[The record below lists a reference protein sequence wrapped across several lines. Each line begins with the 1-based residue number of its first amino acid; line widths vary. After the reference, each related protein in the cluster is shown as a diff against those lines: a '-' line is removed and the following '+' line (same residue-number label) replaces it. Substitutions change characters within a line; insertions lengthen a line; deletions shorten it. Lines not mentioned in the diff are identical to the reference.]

1 MGWGVF
7 FACWAAAAAVTL
19 ALGRDTSWDL
29 RNYHY
34 YNAFALLEGRWALD
48 LAPARMHSFLH
59 PGLDLPFY
67 LLTQSPLNAWPRVIS
82 VLQAGYA
89 GLLAFLVLAV
99 ANLACHGVAW
109 RATAASA
116 LVALFGLTGAA
127 TLPEVGTTYNDIQ
140 VGCLVIGA
148 LLALL
153 LAPAAEEADQLGKA
167 DRLRL
172 LAGVLAGA
180 ATGLKLTAA
189 FFAPALAIVA
199 LLAMRGGIGPRA
211 RAASLLTAATM
222 LSFLVVY
229 GPWGW
234 FLWERFDNPF
244 GPMFNDVFRS
254 PLFPLEGQRDERFLP
269 DSLAEALIYPFLWAH
284 RSEELVLEPSLA
296 DPRFAIGLSAVLLA
310 VAIRAYSRRRR
321 SGTQDAALATG
332 GPYSPAERAAARAE
346 WAVIGFVLVGYAA
359 WLGLFSI
366 LRYALPIEVLLGIPI
381 WAAARAALTAA
392 PRRGRGLPAPPWRA
406 GATLCLGTALGIAA
420 LVTEYPAHPREP
432 FTWQREPAGTAAMA
446 VAPLSL
452 PAESLVVMVGPA
464 VSFIAPFL
472 DAPGVRFVGGPNP
485 EWAGATTDPASYAA
499 RILRAVQSHPGPTFV
514 VLEFPDMYDEE
525 AVAALGGSFDPAS
538 CRPVANNITIAV
550 QICSWRQS

>member
-19 ALGRDTSWDL
+19 VLGRDTSWDL

-310 VAIRAYSRRRR
+310 VAIRAYSRRRLEWNPGCGPGDGGGVQPCR
-321 SGTQDAALATG
+321 AGRCPCRVGGDRLRACWLRGLARTLLDPALRAADRGAARHPDMGGRPRGADGCAPARARPAGSALAG
-332 GPYSPAERAAARAE
+332 GGDALPRHGARHRGAGHRVPRAPARALHLAAGAGRNGGDGGRPALIAGGVAGGDGRARRILHR
-346 WAVIGFVLVGYAA
+346 AV
-359 WLGLFSI
+359 
-366 LRYALPIEVLLGIPI
+366 
-381 WAAARAALTAA
+381 
-392 PRRGRGLPAPPWRA
+392 PRRAGR
-406 GATLCLGTALGIAA
+406 ALRRR
-420 LVTEYPAHPREP
+420 P
-432 FTWQREPAGTAAMA
+432 Q
-446 VAPLSL
+446 
-452 PAESLVVMVGPA
+452 
-464 VSFIAPFL
+464 
-472 DAPGVRFVGGPNP
+472 P